1 MTNWEHYFGTPEKAA
16 RMDVRF
22 DSWPSRASVYK
33 VGRCSDQTV
42 SRRVVAKDMTPD
54 EYRAWLD
61 SEYDDGTIVFDDW
74 FCNYGER
81 KNES

>member
-22 DSWPSRASVYK
+22 DSWPSRVSVDR
-33 VGRCSDQTV
+33 VVRINDQTC
-42 SRRVVAKDMTPD
+42 SRRCTVHDMTPD

-61 SEYDDGTIVFDDW
+61 AEYDDGTIVFED
-74 FCNYGER
+74 
-81 KNES
+81 

>member
-22 DSWPSRASVYK
+22 DSWPSRVR
-33 VGRCSDQTV
+33 VNRVERFSDQTISCRFV
-42 SRRVVAKDMTPD
+42 THDMTPE

-61 SEYDDGTIVFDDW
+61 AEYDDGTIIFED
-74 FCNYGER
+74 
-81 KNES
+81 